1 MTESVIYPFSIITSI
16 AVLVIII
23 NMLRLERFKER
34 HALIWLFAGV
44 VSLILSIFPGIL
56 TWLAHL
62 LGFSVPANL
71 LFFVSIVML
80 FLVGLELQPSKLWEL
95 RRPII
100 GLGGLDEALRLL
112 DGQVEADIRFHP
124 FELNPDMPPEG
135 EDIAGHVAR
144 KYGATPEQSAGSG
157 SSRTAKTPRVTS
169 GPARSMG

>member
-80 FLVGLELQPSKLWEL
+80 FLVALQTSTELTTLEEKTRKLAERSAILQARIEKLE
-95 RRPII
+95 
-100 GLGGLDEALRLL
+100 
-112 DGQVEADIRFHP
+112 
-124 FELNPDMPPEG
+124 
-135 EDIAGHVAR
+135 
-144 KYGATPEQSAGSG
+144 
-157 SSRTAKTPRVTS
+157 
-169 GPARSMG
+169 RSQDKN